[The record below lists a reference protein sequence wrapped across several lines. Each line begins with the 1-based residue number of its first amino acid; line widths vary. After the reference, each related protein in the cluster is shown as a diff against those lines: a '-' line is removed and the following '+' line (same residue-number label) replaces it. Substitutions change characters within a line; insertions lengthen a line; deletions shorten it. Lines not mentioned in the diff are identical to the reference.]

1 MGVNTK
7 ILKANIETTFNINK
21 FINCIKDEKDPIEDF
36 KNELEKLIK
45 EISNKKLVLIIDEL
59 DRCRPDYA
67 MKVLEVAKHF
77 FDIKG
82 LVIIF
87 FANKKALYNSIK
99 ALYNFD
105 NNDTNG
111 EDYISK
117 FFTERIQLNPIDY
130 EKYIIDCL
138 ASRLEFKTKTTKNN
152 LTEKNDKFCS
162 LHILKNSL
170 VELSKNNQISC
181 RELNGIISKII
192 EFYEKRKDADD
203 NDWEYIVNEI
213 FYKYFNRVLGRK
225 IYNSAYSYADNINTI
240 KLFDNK
246 QKENIFY
253 YNSFSKYLNKKHDI
267 LNPKYSYE
275 EILNSCN
282 ISQFYTRDL
291 YSRLINNKREIFF
304 CFCSPI
310 NLSERIIDV
319 RNFKHYFELAKE
331 RDEILKSY
339 DKLKSDK
346 IEELKGILSK
356 YDKEVESFKNM
367 YIDTDNLTEED
378 FNRRKVNIDNTIKE
392 IFLIN

>member
-1 MGVNTK
+1 M
-7 ILKANIETTFNINK
+7 
-21 FINCIKDEKDPIEDF
+21 
-36 KNELEKLIK
+36 
-45 EISNKKLVLIIDEL
+45 
-59 DRCRPDYA
+59 
-67 MKVLEVAKHF
+67 
-77 FDIKG
+77 
-82 LVIIF
+82 
-87 FANKKALYNSIK
+87 
-99 ALYNFD
+99 
-105 NNDTNG
+105 
-111 EDYISK
+111 
-117 FFTERIQLNPIDY
+117 
-130 EKYIIDCL
+130 
-138 ASRLEFKTKTTKNN
+138 
-152 LTEKNDKFCS
+152 
-162 LHILKNSL
+162 